1 MYLILLMKQEMRIRG
16 RQQIDQLS
24 FLEKALVNYPL
35 RMNQILFLE
44 LIIQVGTD
52 LIGLLKAMGSYYLK
66 FESMVVIFSLNLGY
80 TVEMGKQFDFLVAA
94 AAVVVGAREKETG
107 IVLSVEGENKFC
119 RY

>member
-1 MYLILLMKQEMRIRG
+1 MLPAATEDAYASEVRLGVGELVAA
-16 RQQIDQLS
+16 QIDQLS

-66 FESMVVIFSLNLGY
+66 FELMVAIFSLNLGY
-80 TVEMGKQFDFLVAA
+80 TVEMGKQFDFLVVAV
-94 AAVVVGAREKETG
+94 VVVGAREKETG
-107 IVLSVEGENKFC
+107 IV
-119 RY
+119 